1 MPSEKIDDRT
11 GRVCVVGAG
20 SSGLAAAKNLLDA
33 GFEVDVLERDA
44 DLGGNWNYG
53 RPGSR
58 VYRSTRMIS
67 SKWFTQY
74 SDFAMP
80 DHFPDFPHHEQ
91 VLEYLR
97 DYSRHWGIDHCTEY
111 ETPVESIVPACS
123 DNSRDA
129 GASGANCWD
138 VATSRGCRRYKAVV
152 VANGHNHQPRWPHY
166 PGTFDGQA
174 IHSAQYKTPDIL
186 AGKRVLVVG
195 GGNSACDIA
204 VEAAQHGCAT
214 LHSMRRGY
222 HYVPKY
228 LFGRPSDLLADRL
241 AALGL
246 PLALRRWLIATIL
259 RVAGGPAHKSPL
271 PAPDHKLYETHP
283 IVNSLL
289 PYYVRHGAIRMK
301 PDVAELA
308 GREVRFVDGSR
319 EAVDLIVYAT
329 GYRLEFPFID
339 RRYLNWR
346 DGCPRLL
353 LNVFHPEYDNLFVA
367 GLIQPDSGQFQLVDW
382 QMKAAAMFLSAA
394 ERALPAADK
403 LRALKRQEEPQRS
416 TSIRY
421 QRTDRHLLEVEHWS
435 YLRQL
440 KRVVRM
446 LDHKR
451 PLAKVDTEPTIIS
464 ITARKR
470 DYGGHVRRDV
480 PMRRA
485 A

>member
-1 MPSEKIDDRT
+1 MQDDPIEDRT

-20 SSGLAAAKNLLDA
+20 SSGLAAAKNLLEG
-33 GFEVDVLERDA
+33 GFEVDVIERDA
-44 DLGGNWNYG
+44 ELGGNWNYG

-67 SKWFTQY
+67 SKSFTQY

-80 DHFPDFPHHEQ
+80 DHFPDYPHHEQ
-91 VLEYLR
+91 VIDYLR
-97 DYSRHWGIDHCTEY
+97 AYSRHWRIDERTEY
-111 ETPVESIVPACS
+111 ETSVESIVPSCGES
-123 DNSRDA
+123 HGGA
-129 GASGANCWD
+129 GTSGAEPWD
-138 VATSRGCRRYKAVV
+138 VATSRGRRRYQAVV
-152 VANGHNHQPRWPHY
+152 IANGHNHQPRWPDY

-204 VEAAQHGCAT
+204 VEAAQQGCTT

-228 LFGRPSDLLADRL
+228 LFGRPSDRLSDRL

-246 PLALRRWLIATIL
+246 PLVLRRWLIAAIL
-259 RVAGGPAHKSPL
+259 RVMGGPAQKSGL
-271 PAPDHKLYETHP
+271 PAPDHRLYETHP
-283 IVNSLL
+283 VVNSLL
-289 PYYVRHGAIRMK
+289 PYYVRHGAVQLK
-301 PDVAELA
+301 PDIAELA

-319 EAVDLIVYAT
+319 ETVDLIVYAT
-329 GYRLEFPFID
+329 GYCIDFPFIE

-346 DGCPRLL
+346 DGCPRLH
-353 LNVFHPEYDNLFVA
+353 LNVFHPEHDNLFVA

-382 QMKAAAMFLSAA
+382 QMKAVATFLRAA
-394 ERALPAADK
+394 ESNHPAADK
-403 LRALKRQEEPQRS
+403 LRGLKRDAGSHAR

-421 QRTDRHLLEVEHWS
+421 QRTDRHLLEVEHWG
-435 YLRQL
+435 YLQEL
-440 KRVVRM
+440 KRLVR
-446 LDHKR
+446 LLKHER
-451 PLAKVDTEPTIIS
+451 PSAMVATEPTILPMS
-464 ITARKR
+464 ANSRGR
-470 DYGGHVRRDV
+470 SRRNDRV
-480 PMRRA
+480 RRA